1 MLKNES
7 LQKQA
12 GGNVYKG
19 GAQAAMAAAVAT
31 KKADIAKTI
40 EEGQK
45 LLQHFELSAEQI
57 YQHALGEK
65 PFIDPTT
72 GEATYT
78 ITNKDG
84 HSYTFDPAE
93 SNLTHEAAID
103 TKFKTGTVA
112 EIAEIIAKY
121 PSEDRMSVAAGL
133 AASSIKNKAPFL
145 GGRLVNEITKNTVNS
160 QATLDDF
167 IVNRWAK
174 GEKWSS
180 VDLASMDSVATTL
193 LMNAIKSV
201 GIDKDTKETL
211 QMRIL
216 EMQDDPDLYSRVT
229 EKARKGFED
238 ILNL

>member
-1 MLKNES
+1 M
-7 LQKQA
+7 
-12 GGNVYKG
+12 
-19 GAQAAMAAAVAT
+19 
-31 KKADIAKTI
+31 
-40 EEGQK
+40 
-45 LLQHFELSAEQI
+45 
-57 YQHALGEK
+57 
-65 PFIDPTT
+65 
-72 GEATYT
+72 
-78 ITNKDG
+78 
-84 HSYTFDPAE
+84 
-93 SNLTHEAAID
+93 
-103 TKFKTGTVA
+103 
-112 EIAEIIAKY
+112 
-121 PSEDRMSVAAGL
+121 
-133 AASSIKNKAPFL
+133 

-167 IVNRWAK
+167 IVNTWAK

-180 VDLASMDSVATTL
+180 VDLASMDSDATTL